1 MFLRSLFLVIAIVG
15 YCSVSSTAQEARV
28 FSESDKI
35 AIEKMYD
42 RYFQAFI
49 KKDYAALRECV
60 QAPFVVLTGGKM
72 QTLESVDAIMTFYR
86 KQLESLERRNYDHSD
101 IVDTRIIPLTS
112 DGALINKAYRR
123 YKKDASLL
131 EEGAAVYP
139 VSKASG
145 TWKLRGLIGQ
155 EPQYF
160 GKVY

>member
-1 MFLRSLFLVIAIVG
+1 
-15 YCSVSSTAQEARV
+15 
-28 FSESDKI
+28 
-35 AIEKMYD
+35 MYD

-101 IVDTRIIPLTS
+101 IVNTRITPLTS
-112 DGALINKAYRR
+112 DGALINKAHRR

-139 VSKASG
+139 
-145 TWKLRGLIGQ
+145 
-155 EPQYF
+155 
-160 GKVY
+160 